1 MEMTV
6 NLENI
11 REFIEGE
18 DFHQFL
24 VSHTTDFGTATWVL
38 QTLLEAYFEAK
49 EKLAAASSQDENESP
64 EETD

>member
-11 REFIEGE
+11 KEFIEGE
-18 DFHQFL
+18 EFHHFL
-24 VSHTTDFGTATWVL
+24 VSHTYDFGTAAWVL
-38 QTLLEAYFEAK
+38 QTLLEAYSEAE